1 MDAGGEKGRRGSTVQ
16 VEASMIELD
25 DIWRE
30 AKAHILVERK
40 AKAAAQ
46 LRKTAEPE
54 KASTQALFLDAK
66 NWTRTRGI
74 ALIHEETETLLGNFS
89 EYVHNSVAGCRKL
102 IREET
107 PIAVSASERV
117 AGSWWLGEA
126 RRPEPKQVW
135 HEQRPCI
142 IHLHLDKLFVHSPIC
157 ELTVHLSYGG
167 IARVELTLDTQFAA
181 EEGHGEQL
189 LFLPAGTNV
198 LEVMS
203 LDSKLAVRK
212 ELGI

>member
-1 MDAGGEKGRRGSTVQ
+1 MSAFE
-16 VEASMIELD
+16 ELD
-25 DIWRE
+25 AIWSVAR
-30 AKAHILVERK
+30 AHIQTERK

-46 LRKTAEPE
+46 LRKTAAPE
-54 KASTQALFLDAK
+54 AQSTQSLYLDPK
-66 NWTRTRGI
+66 NWTRTRGV

-89 EYVHNSVAGCRKL
+89 EYLHNSVPSCRKL
-102 IREET
+102 VREET
-107 PIAVSASERV
+107 PISVTATERV
-117 AGSWWLGEA
+117 AGSWWLGVE

-135 HEQRPCI
+135 HEARPCI

-157 ELTVHLSYGG
+157 ELTVHLSYGS

-181 EEGHGEQL
+181 EEGQGEQL